1 MMSATG
7 GRSSVKNC
15 SEAGEAGAGEL
26 SGSSDARTNGQ
37 SSLASCAESRKH
49 DQITLSSGGCGERA
63 QNATHI
69 DAGHDARSKKVTSCL
84 CNGKNIPGDSS
95 TLDGES
101 DSDESWLSDDQEI
114 DQFHEFLD
122 ELASEL
128 KEVDHVERTAETFA
142 GDEIERKVDS
152 CFQVSEDL
160 CTKAEPPSTAASSV
174 RLETPVKEADTEAGC
189 TVSVHI
195 EHDEDSPA
203 AVTIDIHTQTE
214 TPSMSSSSE
223 PAGTNSQ
230 NRNKLRPWT
239 TKPIGNGT
247 EGEDA
252 AVVVDAYC
260 EKTFWLLDNFLQ
272 DMLKLQDHQTAVGCR
287 RQEGNPHSA
296 VTEAKAWMSRLIA
309 RYDLPLPDQLMV
321 CNKAIQHTLVAW
333 EKLYECPGTSVTKSD
348 QQLKH
353 AQTPPDTTACEYKP
367 KADTPWSKDGAL
379 KSTKAL
385 FEGT

>member
-1 MMSATG
+1 M
-7 GRSSVKNC
+7 KNC
-15 SEAGEAGAGEL
+15 SEAGEAGAGDL
-26 SGSSDARTNGQ
+26 SGSSDARTNGE

-49 DQITLSSGGCGERA
+49 DQITSSSGSCGERT

-69 DAGHDARSKKVTSCL
+69 DTGHDALSKKVTTYL
-84 CNGKNIPGDSS
+84 GNGKNIPGDSS
-95 TLDGES
+95 TLDRDS

-122 ELASEL
+122 ELDTEL
-128 KEVDHVERTAETFA
+128 KEVENLKGKAKDCAN
-142 GDEIERKVDS
+142 GEIERNVNS
-152 CFQVSEDL
+152 CFQLSKVL
-160 CTKAEPPSTAASSV
+160 CTKAEPPSPAASSV
-174 RLETPVKEADTEAGC
+174 RLETPVKEADTKAGC
-189 TVSVHI
+189 TVSVDI
-195 EHDEDSPA
+195 EHDDDFPA

-230 NRNKLRPWT
+230 NRNELRPGT
-239 TKPIGNGT
+239 TKLIGNGT
-247 EGEDA
+247 EGEDTA
-252 AVVVDAYC
+252 AVVDAYC
-260 EKTFWLLDNFLQ
+260 EKTFLMLDNFLQ
-272 DMLKLQDHQTAVGCR
+272 DMLKRQDHQTAVGCR
-287 RQEGNPHSA
+287 RQERNPHSA

-353 AQTPPDTTACEYKP
+353 AQTPPDTTACEDKP
-367 KADTPWSKDGAL
+367 KTDTPWNKNSAL
-379 KSTKAL
+379 KSTKVL